1 MFFRKT
7 NIDPAVATDAQLIEG
22 CLRGERRF
30 QKELYDRYSGKLLAV
45 CCRYC
50 KDRDGAQDVLHEGF
64 IKAFKNLHRFKG
76 EGSFEGWLRRIMVN
90 AALESFRKDKNLQL
104 VDDIT
109 AATHH
114 QVRSKASE
122 KLEADDIMELVQ
134 QLPSG
139 FRIVFNLYVMEG
151 YSHKDIAKELGISV
165 GTSKSQ
171 LSRARAALQEMIRFR
186 DIETYETYAQS
197 NR

>member
-7 NIDPAVATDAQLIEG
+7 NINPTTASDAQLIEG

-30 QKELYDRYSGKLLAV
+30 QKELYDRYSGKLLAL

-90 AALESFRKDKNLQL
+90 AALESFRKDKNLQVL
-104 VDDIT
+104 DDIT
-109 AATHH
+109 EATQH
-114 QVRSKASE
+114 QIRSKASD
-122 KLEADDIMELVQ
+122 KMEADDIMELVQ

-139 FRIVFNLYVMEG
+139 FRVVFNLYVIDG
-151 YSHKDIAKELGISV
+151 YSHKEIAEELGITV

-171 LSRARAALQEMIRFR
+171 LSRARAALQDKIRKQ
-186 DIETYETYAQS
+186 DIDTYETYAQS
-197 NR
+197 H